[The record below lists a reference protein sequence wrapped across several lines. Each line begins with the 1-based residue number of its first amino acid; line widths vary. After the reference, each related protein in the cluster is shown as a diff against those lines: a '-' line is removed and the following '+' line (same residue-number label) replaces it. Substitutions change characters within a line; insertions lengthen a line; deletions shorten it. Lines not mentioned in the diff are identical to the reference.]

1 MATMRAWRIDFA
13 TKEFGL
19 REVPVPEPG
28 PDEVRIKVGAAG
40 VCLSDVHL
48 ISGDIGPTHHADAVR
63 TLGHE
68 VAGTVDASGSLV
80 SDWKEGDR
88 VTLKAV
94 IQKSWGLDTMGLDY
108 DGGWADYVVVPQSM
122 LVAIPDNMPF
132 DQAAI
137 IPDAVATPWA
147 AISYTGKVQAGEAVA
162 VWGVGGL
169 GVHAIQLLRMIGA
182 SPIIAVDPSEGPR
195 KKALARGADA
205 ALDPTADDFEEQF
218 RAVNGGRGID
228 VGFDFAGFQGIPE
241 QILRLLNDDGRLVIT
256 GMSGKP
262 FSAEDS
268 SSFIHFQHKI
278 LGHYGYQPPHVEQ
291 LVRLVGTGRVDISE
305 SISAHFP
312 LEEAE
317 EAVRQLR
324 DKVDDPIRL
333 VLVP

>member
-1 MATMRAWRIDFA
+1 MSTMRAWQIDFA

-19 REVPVPEPG
+19 REVPIPEPG
-28 PDEVRIKVGAAG
+28 PDEVRIKVEATG

-48 ISGDIGPTHHADAVR
+48 ISGDIGPTHNVDAVR

-68 VAGTVDASGSLV
+68 VAGTVDASGALA
-80 SDWKEGDR
+80 SDWKQGDR
-88 VTLKAV
+88 VTLRAV

-122 LVAIPDNMPF
+122 LVSIPNNMPF

-147 AISYTGKVQAGEAVA
+147 AISYTAKVQAGEAVA

-182 SPIIAVDPSEGPR
+182 SPIIAVDLAEGPR
-195 KKALARGADA
+195 QKALARGADA
-205 ALDPTADDFEEQF
+205 ALDPTADDFEEKF
-218 RAVNGGRGID
+218 REVNGGRGID
-228 VGFDFAGFQGIPE
+228 AGFDFAGFAGIPE
-241 QILRLLNDDGRLVIT
+241 QILRLLNDDGRLIIT

-262 FSAEDS
+262 FSAKDS

-291 LVRLVGTGRVDISE
+291 LVRLVGSGRVDISQ
-305 SISAHFP
+305 SISDHLP
-312 LEEAE
+312 LEEAV
-317 EAVRQLR
+317 EAVRRLR
-324 DKVDDPIRL
+324 DKVGDPIRL